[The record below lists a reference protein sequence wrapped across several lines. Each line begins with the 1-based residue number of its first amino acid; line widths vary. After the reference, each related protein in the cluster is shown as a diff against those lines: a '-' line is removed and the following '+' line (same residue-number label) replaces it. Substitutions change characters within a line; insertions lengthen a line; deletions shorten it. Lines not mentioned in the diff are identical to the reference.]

1 MGSRWETSITSG
13 STYLLRLVNAAI
25 DTHWDFSI
33 DNHTLTVIAADF
45 VPIVP
50 YTTDRLSIGMGQRY
64 DIIITADQG
73 DVASDFWLRAVP
85 DSFCSDNDNSDDIKG
100 IIHYDSSTGTPE
112 TSSQVYDQLDCF
124 GELPKNLVPYLS
136 LDASTS
142 AAIEDDLAVSV
153 SKNSAKL
160 FKCEQATLD

>member
-1 MGSRWETSITSG
+1 
-13 STYLLRLVNAAI
+13 
-25 DTHWDFSI
+25 
-33 DNHTLTVIAADF
+33 
-45 VPIVP
+45 
-50 YTTDRLSIGMGQRY
+50 MGQRY